1 MVGMAKT
8 SFIFVIH
15 FHQPVGQLRHVLD
28 RVQRN
33 SYELLLRVFESYP
46 GLRFTL
52 HFSGPLIMY
61 WREYYPE
68 FLGRLADYV
77 KRSGVEVLGGTFS
90 EAALPLLP
98 AEDRVRQLKMGREL
112 VEEVFGVEPRGAW
125 LPERVWDPTL
135 PPALA
140 EAEYEYVILD
150 DEVGYRAGLWKGD
163 VHRAQITE
171 YSGVRSG
178 VFFIDGPIRYI
189 LPWRSQE
196 EVFDYLRGFASER
209 GEEYVLWGSDAE
221 KFGEWWD
228 PGPAEAW
235 LRRFLDML
243 VRAGDVELLTPS
255 EYLRRFGYRGPVYL
269 YPGSYDKMMEWSGG
283 YFPNFVRKYR
293 ESNNMHKKMLYV
305 RRKLEELKAGGDA
318 WLEYYMAQCND
329 AYWHGLFGGI
339 YLAHLRQGVY
349 EHLVRAERLAE
360 EQGGLEG
367 ELRVR
372 ELDFDYDGEREVLVE
387 AGRANFYIKPGDG
400 GSLFELDVKEPGDE
414 FNLVNS
420 MGRYGEPYLSGVAW
434 YRPDWYRRVS
444 FREHIWREGAGIWD
458 WVNNTPFADV
468 SDFALGR
475 YLLEDYGD
483 NFVRLVYTGR
493 DWSDRS
499 RPKRLLLVK
508 TYRFSQDGSALEVE
522 YRWRNMELETVRERL
537 SVELTLT
544 PRLSYESEDMPWYTV
559 DGEFNRSVREHHVS
573 PWSRSV
579 TVHSPVFRDVHVED
593 EKHARLWVAPIETL
607 SRTEKGL
614 RKEYQAL
621 GVMFIHEVELG
632 PGEAFSTKIRLGW

>member
-61 WREYYPE
+61 WREYYPD

-140 EAEYEYVILD
+140 EAGYEYVILD

-493 DWSDRS
+493 DWSDRG